1 MNHLLQVRRRRAVR
15 SRFRL
20 AQKSGGRARLSVF
33 RSGRHIYAQVVDG
46 GRTLVSAS
54 SLEKS
59 VREAKNK
66 GCTLAHQVGTLL
78 AERALVAKVSN
89 VVFDR
94 GGYPYHGRVK
104 AVAEGARA
112 GGLSF

>member
-1 MNHLLQVRRRRAVR
+1 MSHLLRTRMRRATR

-20 AQKSGGRARLSVF
+20 AQKSGGRVRLSVF
-33 RSGRHIYAQVVDG
+33 RSGRHIYAQVIDG

-66 GCTLAHQVGTLL
+66 GCALAHQVGTLV
-78 AERALVAKVSN
+78 AERALAAKVSG

-104 AVAEGARA
+104 AVADGARA

>member
-1 MNHLLQVRRRRAVR
+1 MNHLLQLRRRRAVR

-20 AQKSGGRARLSVF
+20 AQKSGARARLSVF

-46 GRTLVSAS
+46 GRTLASAS

-59 VREAKNK
+59 VREVKNT